1 MSELKFSQMYE
12 DSDYLTAFDL
22 INQGAVELTVE
33 RIEKPKGLEIQ
44 GRKVDKPVIYFVGA
58 KKGWVCSKTKMMEL
72 VLRFAP
78 EAKSPAG
85 LVGKK
90 IRIMCDLNAKNPAY
104 PGGRGPAI
112 VVAK

>member
-12 DSDYLTAFDL
+12 DADYLTALDL
-22 INQGAVELTVE
+22 LNQGTVELTVE
-33 RIEKPKGLEIQ
+33 RIEKPADLMIQ
-44 GRKVDKPVIYFVGA
+44 GRKVDKPVIYFTGV
-58 KKGWVCSKTKMMEL
+58 KKGWVVSKTKMMEL

-78 EAKSPAG
+78 EAKTPDG

-90 IRIMCDLNAKNPAY
+90 IKIMCDLKAKNPGY
-104 PGGRGPAI
+104 TGGRGPAI

>member
-1 MSELKFSQMYE
+1 MTPEKFSQMY
-12 DSDYLTAFDL
+12 DDADYLTALDL
-22 INQGAVELTVE
+22 LNQGTVELTVE
-33 RIEKPKGLEIQ
+33 RIEKPANLMIQ
-44 GRKVDKPVIYFVGA
+44 GRKVDKPVVYFKDVS
-58 KKGWVCSKTKMMEL
+58 KGWVCSKTKMMEL

-90 IRIMCDLNAKNPAY
+90 IKIMCDLNAKNPAY